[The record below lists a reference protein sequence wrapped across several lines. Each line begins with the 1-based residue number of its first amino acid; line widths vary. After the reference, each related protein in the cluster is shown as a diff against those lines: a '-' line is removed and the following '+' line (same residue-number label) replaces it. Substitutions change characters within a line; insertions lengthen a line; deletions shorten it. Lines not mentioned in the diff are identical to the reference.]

1 MADKEKMI
9 RAAWLLYY
17 NRVLRD
23 AQIISEKEYQAMRR
37 LILRKYEKRA
47 G

>member
-1 MADKEKMI
+1 MTDKERII
-9 RAAWLLYY
+9 RATWLLYY

-23 AQIISEKEYQAMRR
+23 AQIISEQEYQTMMR
-37 LILRKYEKRA
+37 LILHKYGKRA